1 MSTLTSTAAVPIPAA
16 GTDRGGVPVP
26 HLRRGALRVTFQAS
40 ARPESVGYLRKR
52 ASMIFAGW
60 MLSTDEAQSAELVIS
75 ELLTNAVEHGRAD
88 MTLAVT
94 RAESGLE
101 ITVIDHGHAT
111 KSATKSATVNDPDEH
126 GRGLAIVAA
135 LTHNLSIDRAAEGWH
150 ILARIVLRSP
160 MPAPAA

>member
-1 MSTLTSTAAVPIPAA
+1 MSTPTSPAAVPVPAA
-16 GTDRGGVPVP
+16 VTDRGSIPVP
-26 HLRRGALRVTFQAS
+26 HRTGGALRVTLQAS
-40 ARPESVGYLRKR
+40 ARPDSVGYLRKR

-88 MTLAVT
+88 MTLAVART
-94 RAESGLE
+94 ESDLE
-101 ITVIDHGHAT
+101 IAVIDHGHAT
-111 KSATKSATVNDPDEH
+111 KSVTVNDPDEH

-135 LTHNLSIDRAAEGWH
+135 FTHNLSIDRTADGWH

-160 MPAPAA
+160 MPALAA